1 MPAKTGTKTSSG
13 SRRQALGKGLSALL
27 PEKPPR
33 AAGSARPHAETRETV
48 QRLPIDSIEPN
59 PYQPR
64 RIFNKESIEELAQSI
79 RIDGLIQPIMVRPRG
94 DGYLLVVGERRL
106 RAAKIAGFTEI
117 PAIVTDIEADRILE
131 VTLVENI
138 QREDLNPIEV
148 ALAMRTMIDQL
159 GLSHEML
166 AERTGKNRTTITN
179 LLRLLR
185 LPKDIQQLV
194 AERRLSMGH
203 ARAILG
209 VDEPQHQRSVAEK
222 AVAQGLS
229 VRQVERTV
237 RLLSE
242 PHGEKDGK
250 ATIDPNIAA
259 AIEEME
265 RVLGT
270 RVKLVARGE
279 KRGRIEIEYY
289 SGEDLDRIYE
299 VIVGEAD

>member
-1 MPAKTGTKTSSG
+1 MPAKRK
-13 SRRQALGKGLSALL
+13 RQALGKGLGALL
-27 PEKPPR
+27 PE
-33 AAGSARPHAETRETV
+33 RPERTTLPEDASESV

-79 RIDGLIQPIMVRPRG
+79 RVDGLIQPIVVRPRG

-106 RAAKIAGFTEI
+106 RAAKIAGLTNI
-117 PAIVTDIEADRILE
+117 PSIVQDIEADRILE

-148 ALAMRTMIDQL
+148 ALAMRTMIDEL

-166 AERTGKNRTTITN
+166 AERTGKNRTTVTN

-209 VDEPQHQRSVAEK
+209 VDDPQRQQSVAEK

-237 RLLSE
+237 RRLS
-242 PHGEKDGK
+242 DGQRK
-250 ATIDPNIAA
+250 TDGSPVIDPNVAA

-270 RVKLVARGE
+270 RVKLVSKGE
-279 KRGRIEIEYY
+279 NRGRIEIEYY
-289 SGEDLDRIYE
+289 SADDLDRIYGT
-299 VIVGEAD
+299 IVGEAN

>member
-1 MPAKTGTKTSSG
+1 MPAKTTTRTSPG
-13 SRRQALGKGLSALL
+13 PRRRALGKGLSALL
-27 PEKPPR
+27 GPKP
-33 AAGSARPHAETRETV
+33 AGQGRDSGGQELV

-64 RIFNKESIEELAQSI
+64 RIFNKESIKELAQSI
-79 RIDGLIQPIMVRPRG
+79 RVDGLIQPIVVRPQG

-106 RAAKIAGFTEI
+106 RAAKVAGLTEI
-117 PAIVTDIEADRILE
+117 PGIVQDIKADRILE

-148 ALAMRTMIDQL
+148 ALALRMMVEEL
-159 GLSHEML
+159 GLSHETL

-209 VDEPQHQRSVAEK
+209 IDEAHDQRSVAEK

-237 RLLSE
+237 RRLSE
-242 PHGEKDGK
+242 PQRKKDGK
-250 ATIDPNIAA
+250 AAIDPNIAA

-265 RVLGT
+265 QALGT
-270 RVKLVARGE
+270 RVKLVARG
-279 KRGRIEIEYY
+279 KNGGRIEIEYY
-289 SGEDLDRIYE
+289 SSDDLDRIYQ
-299 VIVGEAD
+299 VIAGEGD